1 MDTDQS
7 RLICIKPERQTSAER
22 LVPVPFIVGVS
33 RSGTTL
39 LRLMLDA
46 HPELAI
52 PPETHFIP
60 LVARNCADAANPRDC
75 FIETVTSHL
84 YWPDSHVDGQALTD
98 SVAAIDPFNVGDA
111 LRSFYRLY
119 AERFGKP
126 RWGDKT
132 PGYVHK
138 MDLIQEFLPEA
149 HFVHIIRDGRDV
161 ALSLN
166 EAWRTS
172 GRVKPIQEA
181 AHWWMAKLSK
191 ARHQASELSFYLEIR
206 YEDLVLESEA
216 TLRRICDFIDL
227 PWNPLMLEYYKT
239 AEERLAELV
248 AFDRKKA
255 TNIEQRRAKHMW
267 TTRPPEA
274 SRIGRWRTEMSASD
288 RQEFEAIAGELL
300 AELGYDG
307 GSRDGC

>member
-1 MDTDQS
+1 MV
-7 RLICIKPERQTSAER
+7 IPA
-22 LVPVPFIVGVS
+22 PFIVGVS

-46 HPELAI
+46 HPDLAI
-52 PPETHFIP
+52 PPETHCIP

-75 FIETVTSHL
+75 FIETLTSHL
-84 YWPDSHVDGQALTD
+84 YWPDFHVDGQALTD
-98 SVAAIDPFNVGDA
+98 SVAAIDPFDVGDA
-111 LRSFYRLY
+111 LRNFYRLY

-138 MDLIQEFLPEA
+138 MDLIQGFLPEA

-166 EAWRTS
+166 EAWRNS
-172 GRVKPIQEA
+172 GRMKPIQEA

-191 ARHQASELSFYLEIR
+191 ARNQANELSFYLEIR

-216 TLRRICDFIDL
+216 TLRRICYFIDL

-248 AFDRKKA
+248 TFDRKKA
-255 TNIEQRRAKHMW
+255 ANIEQRRAKHAL
-267 TTRPPEA
+267 TTRAPEA
-274 SRIGRWRTEMSASD
+274 SRIGRWRTAMSKSD
-288 RQEFEAIAGELL
+288 QQEFERIAGEML